1 MQMKMS
7 NWKTTGKGGKL
18 PGVVATLATAGGSG
32 GGRGGGP
39 TVARGGCSR

>member
-18 PGVVATLATAGGSG
+18 PGVVATAGGSG

>member
-7 NWKTTGKGGKL
+7 NWKTTGEGGKL
-18 PGVVATLATAGGSG
+18 PGVVATA